1 MTIFN
6 DPLVFRVNLENTMDF
21 SLSDEQ
27 QMLQD
32 SITRFVQNDYDF
44 YDRAK
49 LVKSELGFSADHW
62 KLFAELGWL
71 MVPFTEDDGGL
82 GGSAADLM
90 VVMEEFGKGLVIEPF
105 LATAI
110 IGGGLISKAGNT
122 QQKETLIGAIMDGS
136 LQLAFA
142 YAEPNSRYDLAYVA
156 TSADKT
162 SGGYVLNGHKAVVLN
177 APVANKIIVS
187 ARTSGD
193 TNNKDGISLFI
204 LDADSEGVDIQSY
217 RTQDGGRAAEVRLN
231 NVNVTTENLLGTEG
245 SALPTIEA
253 ILDRATLAVC
263 AEAVG
268 AMEIATAKTVEYTK
282 TRKQFG
288 TSISKFQAL
297 QHRMADMFIEQQQAK
312 SIVLMAALKIDEGGI
327 EASKAVAAMKS
338 LVGRASR
345 KVGQETIQIHGGI
358 GVTDE
363 LDIGHYFKRMTMIDL
378 MFGNSD
384 YQTQRFS
391 SL

>member
-1 MTIFN
+1 
-6 DPLVFRVNLENTMDF
+6 MDF

-32 SITRFVQNDYDF
+32 SIARFVQNDYDF
-44 YDRAK
+44 DSRAK
-49 LVKSELGFSADHW
+49 SIKTDLGYNAGHW
-62 KLFAELGWL
+62 KLFADLGWL
-71 MVPFTEDDGGL
+71 MVPFTVEEGGL

-90 VVMEEFGKGLVIEPF
+90 VVMEEFGKGIVIEPF

-110 IGGGLISKAGNT
+110 IGGGLISKAGNRE
-122 QQKETLIGAIMDGS
+122 QKESLIGGIIYGS

-142 YAEPNSRYDLAYVA
+142 YAEPQSRYDLSNVA
-156 TSADKT
+156 TTAQKNT
-162 SGGYVLNGHKAVVLN
+162 SGYVLNGHKAVVLN
-177 APVANKIIVS
+177 GSNANKIIVS
-187 ARTSGD
+187 ARTSGQPSD
-193 TNNKDGISLFI
+193 KDGISLFI
-204 LDADSEGVDIQSY
+204 VDATAKGVEVQGY

-231 NVNVTTENLLGTEG
+231 SVHVTADQLLGTENA
-245 SALPTIEA
+245 ALPIIESV
-253 ILDRATLAVC
+253 LDRATLAIC

-268 AMEIATAKTVEYTK
+268 AMEVATAKTVEYTK
-282 TRKQFG
+282 TRVQFG
-288 TSISKFQAL
+288 VSISKFQAL

-312 SIVLMAALKIDEGGI
+312 SIVLMAAMKLDQAGED
-327 EASKAVAAMKS
+327 ASKSVAAMKS
-338 LVGRASR
+338 LVGRASK
-345 KVGQETIQIHGGI
+345 KVGQEAVQIHGGI

-363 LDIGHYFKRMTMIDL
+363 LDVGHYFKRMTMIDL

>member
-1 MTIFN
+1 
-6 DPLVFRVNLENTMDF
+6 MDF

-231 NVNVTTENLLGTEG
+231 NVNITTENLLGTEG

-391 SL
+391 TL

>member
-1 MTIFN
+1 
-6 DPLVFRVNLENTMDF
+6 MDF
-21 SLSDEQ
+21 SLSNEQ

-44 YDRAK
+44 YHRAK
-49 LVKSELGFSADHW
+49 LIKSELGFSADHW

-105 LATAI
+105 LATAV
-110 IGGGLISKAGNT
+110 IGGGLIVKAGNA
-122 QQKETLIGAIMDGS
+122 QQKQTLIAAIMAGS

-142 YAEPNSRYDLAYVA
+142 YAEPNSRYDLSYVA
-156 TSADKT
+156 TSAKKT
-162 SGGYVLNGHKAVVLN
+162 ADGFLLNGHKSVVLN
-177 APVANKIIVS
+177 APAADKIIVS
-187 ARTSGD
+187 ARTSGEIND
-193 TNNKDGISLFI
+193 KDGISLFI
-204 LDADSEGVDIQSY
+204 LDADSKGIDIQSY
-217 RTQDGGRAAEVRLN
+217 RTQDGGRAAEVNFN
-231 NVNVTTENLLGTEG
+231 NTPVSSDQLLGAEG
-245 SALPTIEA
+245 SALPTIES
-253 ILDRATLAVC
+253 ILDRASLAVC

-312 SIVLMAALKIDEGGI
+312 SIVLMAALKLDHDNNMES
-327 EASKAVAAMKS
+327 SKAVAAMKS

-363 LDIGHYFKRMTMIDL
+363 LDIGHYFKRITMIDL

-384 YQTQRFS
+384 YQTQRFALS
-391 SL
+391 